1 MKKIGERIK
10 RKREAQSMPLGDLA
24 KKVGISASGLSQI
37 ENSKSFPTIFTL
49 KSIAENLHTTVGE
62 LIGENESLSNNPV
75 IRQNERKF
83 IETNQSGTE
92 IYLLSQHDLNKQMDT
107 YLLRLNP
114 NSNIDQQFN
123 HHFGQI
129 FGFVL
134 SGELQFLLDN
144 EIYNLQPGSSLYFNA
159 KQNYK
164 IINISG
170 QNAEILWVST
180 IMG

>member
-49 KSIAENLHTTVGE
+49 KAIAENLHTTVGE

-144 EIYNLQPGSSLYFNA
+144 EIYNLQPGGSLYFNA

-164 IINISG
+164 ITNISG